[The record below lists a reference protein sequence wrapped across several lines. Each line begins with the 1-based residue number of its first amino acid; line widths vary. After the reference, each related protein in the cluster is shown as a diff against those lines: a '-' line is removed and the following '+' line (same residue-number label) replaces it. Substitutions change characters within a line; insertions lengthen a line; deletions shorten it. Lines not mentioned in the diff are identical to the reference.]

1 MLVWNR
7 KFTILY
13 FLTVILGIA
22 FLLFDLRVG
31 FFLFNLSTLPI
42 LIFGLLLKFKNYPHS
57 LMTLMIVASI
67 FSFAGDFLMILDIEE
82 SLFKT
87 IGICTFI
94 VAQTCYGLLYFFST
108 QFTDQSIQPSL
119 VKRWPELIALIVL
132 GIYAAIVLEYTN
144 EFFLP
149 GLLYS
154 FFGISTFVLALNR
167 RFFVSRRSFILVFS
181 GAFLF
186 ILSASLTGFDLYATN
201 KIRYAVAILFYSGGH
216 YLCSYGILT
225 QIGELINQEIPVKSL
240 FE

>member
-42 LIFGLLLKFKNYPHS
+42 LIFGLLLKFKKNPHS

>member
-1 MLVWNR
+1 MLVWNS

-108 QFTDQSIQPSL
+108 QFTDQSIKPSL

-167 RFFVSRRSFILVFS
+167 RFFVSGRSFILVFS

>member
-1 MLVWNR
+1 MLVWNS

-31 FFLFNLSTLPI
+31 FLLFNLSTLPI

-108 QFTDQSIQPSL
+108 QFTDQSIKPSL

>member
-22 FLLFDLRVG
+22 FLLSDLRVG

-94 VAQTCYGLLYFFST
+94 VAQTCYGLLYYFST
-108 QFTDQSIQPSL
+108 QFTDQSIKPSL
-119 VKRWPELIALIVL
+119 VKRWPELIALIGL

-225 QIGELINQEIPVKSL
+225 QIGELINKEIPVKSL

>member
-108 QFTDQSIQPSL
+108 QFTDQSIKPSL